1 MTKSILQITRS
12 GLVFSGSDSDI
23 ESARTD
29 FEKQDWIRLPSIL
42 HRQLWDVAQEQ
53 LEKSDFEERNAR
65 LYRELVVSD
74 SALPFALLLLLN
86 NAQLFRIIERIT
98 GCGHIG
104 CFRGRIYR
112 NLPGASHVAWHTDL
126 NRTRLLALTIN
137 LNTEPY
143 EGGALT
149 IREAGTGRIL
159 CELTNSGFGDA
170 ILFRIDK
177 RLEHRVSDVEGTVAK
192 TALAGWF
199 ESEPEY
205 RAMLMEGFAQSLGK
219 NMEERSNK

>member
-1 MTKSILQITRS
+1 MLQITKS
-12 GLVFSGSDSDI
+12 GVVFSGSDADI
-23 ESARTD
+23 ERARAD
-29 FEKQDWIRLPSIL
+29 FERQDWVRLPAVLDRELCNMIK
-42 HRQLWDVAQEQ
+42 EQ
-53 LEKSDFEERNAR
+53 LATSSFEEKTAS
-65 LYRELVVSD
+65 LYRELNISD

-86 NAQLFRIIERIT
+86 NAQLFKIIDQIT

-112 NLPGASHVAWHTDL
+112 NVPGANHHVEWHTDL
-126 NRTRLLALTIN
+126 KGTRLVALTVN

-143 EGGALT
+143 QGGVLS
-149 IREAGTGRIL
+149 IREAKTGRIL

-170 ILFRIDK
+170 ILFRIDE
-177 RLEHRVSDVEGTVAK
+177 RLQHRVSDVEGTVAK

-205 RAMLMEGFAQSLGK
+205 RTLLAEGIARSLGK
-219 NMEERSNK
+219 TVTRS